1 MRGIFSDTV
10 MSINVR
16 ESPSRQ
22 ESFLSQGDVSRV
34 TLRAKKKSEID
45 ISRDSEQFA
54 KTKYDLDQREERLVK
69 SYRPTESRYIWY
81 ISRLAEHK

>member
-1 MRGIFSDTV
+1 

-22 ESFLSQGDVSRV
+22 ESFLSQGDDSRV

-69 SYRPTESRYIWY
+69 SYRLTESRYIWY
-81 ISRLAEHK
+81 IGRLAEHK